1 MVCNSGKVLMKKLA
15 SVLMLLFFLGTAS
28 NCIAGKKG
36 TSALGVKL
44 TTPQLLSVS
53 ASIYP
58 YHLWLVQFEP
68 GIGGGKINVGLGGNW
83 HYTIGAAVKL
93 SILQTWGLPI
103 GGIEPNQTYVGGE
116 MELMWQGVNM
126 SFGLYSHVSG
136 SETNRDMIV
145 SAGLGIGF

>member
-1 MVCNSGKVLMKKLA
+1 MNKIFSI
-15 SVLMLLFFLGTAS
+15 LLFIFFLGTTS
-28 NCIAGKKG
+28 TSLAGKKG
-36 TSALGVKL
+36 TVALGAKL
-44 TTPQLLSVS
+44 STPQLLSVS

-68 GIGGGKINVGLGGNW
+68 GIGGGKVNVGIGGNW
-83 HYTIGAAVKL
+83 HYTIGAAVKF
-93 SILQTWGLPI
+93 SILQTWGFPI
-103 GGIEPNQTYVGGE
+103 GGVAPNQTYVGGE

-136 SETNRDMIV
+136 SDANRDMIV

>member
-1 MVCNSGKVLMKKLA
+1 MNKIL
-15 SVLMLLFFLGTAS
+15 SVLLIIFFLGTAS
-28 NCIAGKKG
+28 TCLAGKKG
-36 TSALGVKL
+36 TVAIGAKL

-68 GIGGGKINVGLGGNW
+68 GIGGGKVNVGLGGNW
-83 HYTIGAAVKL
+83 HYTIGAAVKF
-93 SILQTWGLPI
+93 SILQTWGFPI
-103 GGIEPNQTYVGGE
+103 GGVASNQTYVGGE

-126 SFGLYSHVSG
+126 SLGLYSHVSG
-136 SETNRDMIV
+136 NDANRDMIV